1 MHPRGQGC
9 AYYSRATHEGNMAA
23 STTVFDRAAVR
34 ERAEMAPWY
43 VWCSVAAVT
52 FAMVGVH
59 WDISWHRSIGRDT
72 FWTPAHIAIHICGV
86 LAGIS
91 CGYLVLSTTFRK
103 MSALRDCS
111 VSMWGFCG

>member
-1 MHPRGQGC
+1 MTASP
-9 AYYSRATHEGNMAA
+9 TETITA
-23 STTVFDRAAVR
+23 STTEIQQKV
-34 ERAEMAPWY
+34 PWY
-43 VWCSVAAVT
+43 VWCSLAAIT

-91 CGYLVLSTTFRK
+91 CGYLVLSTTFNPESLLLE
-103 MSALRDCS
+103 MA
-111 VSMWGFCG
+111 